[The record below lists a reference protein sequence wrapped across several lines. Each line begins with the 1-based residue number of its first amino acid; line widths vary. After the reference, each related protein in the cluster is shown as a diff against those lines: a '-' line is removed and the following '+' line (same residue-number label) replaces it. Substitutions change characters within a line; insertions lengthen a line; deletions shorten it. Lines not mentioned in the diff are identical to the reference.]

1 LDGILNEDGDAGCD
15 LRLFANRDDM
25 AHPDRSVRTLR
36 LCDSSA
42 LISDDIPE
50 DLKNRPWFAVMTG
63 TWTAPVSGAY
73 EFSLSVC
80 GRARLFIDNLLVVDN
95 WDILQRP
102 GDGFFGQ
109 GTIEELGVVDI
120 NKGQDYQIR
129 CEYGNVAGA
138 KIGQEVKDESQPIH
152 NFGLR
157 VGGFPVVDQD
167 RELQDAVAMAQGSDA
182 VVLVVGLGPDFESEA
197 FDRPD
202 LSLPMRTNELIE
214 RVAAVNERTV
224 VVIQSVSASTYLIHQ
239 RG

>member
-1 LDGILNEDGDAGCD
+1 LYGIVNEDGDAGCD
-15 LRLFANRDDM
+15 LRLFADRDDM
-25 AHPDRSVRTLR
+25 AHPARAVRRLR
-36 LCDSSA
+36 LCDSSG

-50 DLKNRPWFAVMTG
+50 NLKDRPWFAVMTG
-63 TWTAPVSGAY
+63 TWTAPVTGAY

-80 GRARLFIDNLLVVDN
+80 GRARLYIDGLLVVDN
-95 WDILQRP
+95 WDISQRP

-109 GTIEELGVVDI
+109 GTVEEMGVSHV
-120 NKGQDYQIR
+120 NKGQECQIR
-129 CEYGNVAGA
+129 CEYSNVAGS

-157 VGGFPVVDQD
+157 VGGFPVVDQEQ
-167 RELQDAVAMAQGSDA
+167 ELQDAVGTAQGCDA

-202 LSLPMRTNELIE
+202 LSLPMRTDELIE

-224 VVIQSVSASTYLIHQ
+224 VVVQSVSVPTGLTHQ
-239 RG
+239 QG